1 MAGYSTERDNEDRAR
16 RSQSS
21 KDNLLFAKQRYKST
35 AISNILFCVHE
46 LMLIVFSDWFI
57 FCWRWLERGPPVI
70 DFFLL
75 SDN

>member
-21 KDNLLFAKQRYKST
+21 KDNLLFAKQRYKS